1 MTADLERRVKTL
13 EQEVKVLKNQIQATL
28 LDIQEQIL
36 SHYHSALK
44 GEELGAEHEDS
55 SPAEARGRGDG
66 GKKEPVTASTRTKKA
81 AADEDQAQDARS
93 GRRDGSA
100 QVNGKGAAQPA
111 AGVDWAT
118 FSGLT
123 QWASQSVAKLGQ
135 AHTRQ
140 MIDMQAKQGHLTA
153 EVQDA
158 LIQLVALNPES
169 APPEQVE
176 MREILD
182 SFLKLNELLG
192 YEANLAQA
200 LALLR
205 EGSFG

>member
-1 MTADLERRVKTL
+1 MSADLERRVKTL

-36 SHYHSALK
+36 SHYHSSLK
-44 GEELGAEHEDS
+44 GEELGAEDDS
-55 SPAEARGRGDG
+55 SPSPESRSARPGEG
-66 GKKEPVTASTRTKKA
+66 GKKEPA
-81 AADEDQAQDARS
+81 AKLKQAPADEDHAQDTRS
-93 GRRDGSA
+93 GRREGAA

-111 AGVDWAT
+111 AGVDWTT
-118 FSGLT
+118 FAGLT
-123 QWASQSVAKLGQ
+123 QWANQSVAKLGQ

-140 MIDMQAKQGHLTA
+140 MIDMQAKQGHLAA

-158 LIQLVALNPES
+158 LSQLVALSP
-169 APPEQVE
+169 AGDPPEQVE

-192 YEANLAQA
+192 YQANLSQA

-205 EGSFG
+205 EGNFG